1 MYIFYTLPKV
11 DQSLERVWKVYN
23 EDSNCN
29 LGDNE
34 FSIDVSKEFVIFDL
48 LWDKSDDV
56 LQEYYPLKIL
66 TNEFVQ
72 FLSELKSFM
81 VKFESCQIPGII
93 RESKLDTWSCVPN
106 EYIKDDWWE
115 QQKSKNNND

>member
-1 MYIFYTLPKV
+1 MYIFYTLLKV

-34 FSIDVSKEFVIFDL
+34 FSIDVRKEFVIFDL

-93 RESKLDTWSCVPN
+93 TESKLDTWSCVPN
-106 EYIKDDWWE
+106 EYIKDEWWE